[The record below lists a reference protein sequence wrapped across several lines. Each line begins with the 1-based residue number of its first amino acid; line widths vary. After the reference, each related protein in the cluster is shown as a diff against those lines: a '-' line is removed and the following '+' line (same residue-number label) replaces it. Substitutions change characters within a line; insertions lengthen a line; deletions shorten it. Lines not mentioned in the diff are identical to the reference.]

1 MSEEKKAAPES
12 GGKKKAPPV
21 SAFDAALRYLSSS
34 PRTEKETRDKLRA
47 KGYSRADIDEA
58 VRKLKMYRYID
69 DAKYAAD
76 FAEYNSGKLGRKKM
90 LFKLVKMLFK
100 LVTEKGVA
108 RETAENAVA
117 DAFSED
123 AELEAALAAAQK
135 FVAAKRITERRE
147 LPKVG
152 AFLYRRG
159 YGREIADSVISGLSD
174 SLSENGGD
182 EF

>member
-12 GGKKKAPPV
+12 GGKKKTPPV

-90 LFKLVKMLFK
+90 LFKLVA
-100 LVTEKGVA
+100 EKGVA

-123 AELEAALAAAQK
+123 AEREAALAAAQK

-182 EF
+182 EFR

>member
-47 KGYSRADIDEA
+47 KGYSRADIDEV

-90 LFKLVKMLFK
+90 LFKLVA
-100 LVTEKGVA
+100 EKGVA

-159 YGREIADSVISGLSD
+159 YGREITDSVISGLSD

>member
-34 PRTEKETRDKLRA
+34 PRTEKETRGTLRA

-90 LFKLVKMLFK
+90 LFKLV
-100 LVTEKGVA
+100 TEKGVA

-123 AELEAALAAAQK
+123 AEREAALAAAQK

-159 YGREIADSVISGLSD
+159 YGREITDSVISGLSD
-174 SLSENGGD
+174 SLSENDGD
-182 EF
+182 EFR

>member
-12 GGKKKAPPV
+12 DGKKKAPPV

-76 FAEYNSGKLGRKKM
+76 FAEYNSGKLGRM
-90 LFKLVKMLFK
+90 KMLFK

-123 AELEAALAAAQK
+123 AEREAALSAAQK

-182 EF
+182 EFR

>member
-34 PRTEKETRDKLRA
+34 SRTEKETREKLRA

-90 LFKLVKMLFK
+90 LFKLV
-100 LVTEKGVA
+100 TEKGVA

-123 AELEAALAAAQK
+123 AEREAALAAAQK
-135 FVAAKRITERRE
+135 FVAARRITERRE

-159 YGREIADSVISGLSD
+159 YGREITDSVIAGLSD

>member
-34 PRTEKETRDKLRA
+34 PRTEKETREKLRA

-69 DAKYAAD
+69 DAKYAVD

-90 LFKLVKMLFK
+90 LFKLVA
-100 LVTEKGVA
+100 EKGVA

-159 YGREIADSVISGLSD
+159 YGREIADRVISGLSD

-182 EF
+182 EFR